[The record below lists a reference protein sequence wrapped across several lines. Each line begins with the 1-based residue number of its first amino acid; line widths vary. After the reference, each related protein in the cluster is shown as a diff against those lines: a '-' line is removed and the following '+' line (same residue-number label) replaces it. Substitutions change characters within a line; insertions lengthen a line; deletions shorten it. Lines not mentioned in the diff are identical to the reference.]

1 MYALCKNLP
10 LWLLVAPAGCHKSTA
25 KVLACVSCACLTAVL
40 CWRSS
45 RAAVA
50 VRASL
55 AASEASQRAAAYSS
69 AASNAA
75 SKAAVSAE
83 R

>member
-1 MYALCKNLP
+1 MPCKRLH
-10 LWLLVAPAGCHKSTA
+10 LRMLVAHAGCHQSTA
-25 KVLACVSCACLTAVL
+25 KVLAFVSCACLTAIL

-55 AASEASQRAAAYSS
+55 AATEASQRAAAYSS